1 MSLAVIVVRKTA
13 KVAAEE
19 YFFAAVIVLGFVF
32 SLATNYLCIKN
43 FYRMAKKNSQTPLE
57 RYRIYL
63 RLEKG
68 VSPLTLE
75 AYLMDVVKLEKFL
88 AAENKQFIDATL
100 EDFRTF
106 LVMLNDVG
114 IHQRTQARLLSSL
127 RSFYAFLL
135 LDGYIETNPIE
146 RVKSPKIGVHLPDVL
161 TLDEIDRIID
171 AVDLSMLEGQRNRA
185 MIEIMYSCGLRVSE
199 LCNLRLS
206 DLYLTEE
213 FIRVT
218 GKGDKQRL
226 VPISARA
233 IEELNY
239 YFNDRDH
246 INIKPGYIDYVFVS
260 ERRGKPLSRITVFR
274 LVKDLVAAAGINKNV
289 SPHTFRHS
297 FATHLLEGGANLRII
312 QAMLGHE
319 SIATTEIYTHIDRTR
334 LREEIIE
341 HHPRNRRR

>member
-1 MSLAVIVVRKTA
+1 MV
-13 KVAAEE
+13 
-19 YFFAAVIVLGFVF
+19 
-32 SLATNYLCIKN
+32 
-43 FYRMAKKNSQTPLE
+43 KKSAQTPIE
-57 RYRIYL
+57 RFKIYL

-68 VSPLTLE
+68 VSAHTLE
-75 AYLMDVVKLEKFL
+75 AYMMDVIKFEKFMCTDG
-88 AAENKQFIDATL
+88 KQLTDAVL
-100 EDFRTF
+100 EDFRAF
-106 LVMLNDVG
+106 LETLNEVG
-114 IHQRTQARLLSSL
+114 IHPRSQARLLSSL
-127 RSFYAFLL
+127 RSFYGFLL

-146 RVKSPKIGVHLPDVL
+146 RLKSPKIGVHLPDVL
-161 TLDEIDRIID
+161 TLDEVDRIIG

-185 MIEIMYSCGLRVSE
+185 IIELMYSCGLRVSE
-199 LCNLRLS
+199 VCNLRIS

-226 VPISARA
+226 VPISPRA

-260 ERRGKPLSRITVFR
+260 ERRGKSLSRITVFR
-274 LVKDLVAAAGINKNV
+274 MVKELVKIAGINKNV

-312 QAMLGHE
+312 QALLGHE
-319 SIATTEIYTHIDRTR
+319 SISTTEIYTHIDRTR

-341 HHPRNRRR
+341 HHPRNRRC